1 MPIPKPG
8 SMCPRVIATAWS
20 AAAPRRSRE
29 LYRRAAM
36 MLWRDRTMPT
46 RSGVGLRLPHL
57 AEVVA
62 ARPPA
67 AWFEIHPENF
77 LANPHA
83 AELLLD
89 IARDYPISVHTVGLS
104 IGSASGIDRLHL
116 QRLRALIGGIDPILV
131 SGHLA
136 WSTHA
141 GEYLNDLL
149 PLPYDARTLRIV
161 GDHLCEVQD
170 RLGRS
175 YLVENPSS
183 YLGFNASTMTEVEF
197 LSELVDR
204 TGCRLLCDVSNI
216 YLSAHNLG
224 FDRDRYIAELPADA
238 IAELHL
244 GGFTPELEEGGCEV
258 LIDTHGSR
266 IAEPVWAF
274 YAHALKRFGRKPT
287 LIEWDNDVP
296 PLDVILAEAARA
308 DAVAQSA
315 LAPRQVHALA
325 S

>member
-1 MPIPKPG
+1 
-8 SMCPRVIATAWS
+8 
-20 AAAPRRSRE
+20 
-29 LYRRAAM
+29 
-36 MLWRDRTMPT
+36 
-46 RSGVGLRLPHL
+46 VGLRLPHL
-57 AEVVA
+57 TDVVA
-62 ARPPA
+62 TRPSA

-77 LANPHA
+77 LANSHA
-83 AELLLD
+83 AELLVD
-89 IARDYPISVHTVGLS
+89 IARDYPISVHSVGVS
-104 IGSASGIDRLHL
+104 IGSASGIDRPHL
-116 QRLRALIGGIDPILV
+116 ARIRALVDRIDPILV

-149 PLPYDARTLRIV
+149 PLPYTRETLRIV
-161 GDHLCEVQD
+161 SAHVDEVQEA
-170 RLGRS
+170 LGRR

-183 YLGFNASTMTEVEF
+183 YVGFRASTISEVEF
-197 LSELVDR
+197 LSELVQR
-204 TGCRLLCDVSNI
+204 TDCRLLCDVSNI

-244 GGFTPELEEGGCEV
+244 GGFTPEPEDGGGEV

-274 YAHALKRFGRKPT
+274 YARALKRFGPKPT

-296 PLDVILAEAARA
+296 ALDVILAEAVRA
-308 DAVAQSA
+308 DAVSQSTFA
-315 LAPRQVHALA
+315 LRPDYAVA

>member
-1 MPIPKPG
+1 MP
-8 SMCPRVIATAWS
+8 SV
-20 AAAPRRSRE
+20 
-29 LYRRAAM
+29 
-36 MLWRDRTMPT
+36 
-46 RSGVGLRLPHL
+46 SGVGLRLPHL
-57 AEVVA
+57 TDVVA
-62 ARPPA
+62 TRPSA

-83 AELLLD
+83 AELLVD
-89 IARDYPISVHTVGLS
+89 IARDYPISVHSVGVS
-104 IGSASGIDRLHL
+104 IGSASGIDRPHL
-116 QRLRALIGGIDPILV
+116 ARVRTLVDLVDPILV

-141 GEYLNDLL
+141 GDYLNDLL
-149 PLPYDARTLRIV
+149 PLPYAEETLRIV
-161 GDHLCEVQD
+161 SAHVDEVQD
-170 RLGRS
+170 TLGRQ

-183 YLGFNASTMTEVEF
+183 YVGFNASTMTEVEF
-197 LSELVDR
+197 LSELVHR

-224 FDRDRYIAELPADA
+224 FDRDRYIAELPAEA
-238 IAELHL
+238 VAELHL
-244 GGFTPELEEGGCEV
+244 GGFTPEPEEGGGEV

-296 PLDVILAEAARA
+296 TLNVILAEAAHA
-308 DAVAQSA
+308 DTVAQSTFA
-315 LAPRQVHALA
+315 SRQVHALA

>member
-1 MPIPKPG
+1 MASRRIRPMP
-8 SMCPRVIATAWS
+8 SV
-20 AAAPRRSRE
+20 
-29 LYRRAAM
+29 
-36 MLWRDRTMPT
+36 
-46 RSGVGLRLPHL
+46 SGVGLRLPHL
-57 AEVVA
+57 TDVVA
-62 ARPPA
+62 TRPSA

-83 AELLLD
+83 AELLVD
-89 IARDYPISVHTVGLS
+89 IARDYPISVHSVGVS
-104 IGSASGIDRLHL
+104 IGSASGIDRPHL
-116 QRLRALIGGIDPILV
+116 ARVRALVDLIDPILV

-149 PLPYDARTLRIV
+149 PLPYTSETLRIV
-161 GDHLCEVQD
+161 SAHVDEVQD
-170 RLGRS
+170 TLGRP
-175 YLVENPSS
+175 YLIENPSS
-183 YLGFNASTMTEVEF
+183 YVGFSTSTMTEVEF
-197 LSELVDR
+197 LSELVHR

-224 FDRDRYIAELPADA
+224 FDRDRYISELPVDA

-244 GGFTPELEEGGCEV
+244 GGFTPEPEEGGGEV
-258 LIDTHGSR
+258 LIDTHGSC

-274 YAHALKRFGRKPT
+274 YAHALERFGRKPT

-308 DAVAQSA
+308 DAVAQGA